1 MTFLT
6 DFWFD
11 HFPVFS
17 ILLPA
22 LTSFIL
28 ILLGNPGAGSLV
40 KDKRQPLRLFI
51 SYFSVALGLVLALL
65 MLNFA
70 SSGQIIGYALSEWTA
85 PFGIVL
91 VVDRLSAL
99 MVTLTYVLAAPIL
112 WYASAEWD
120 TRGRYF
126 HTMFH
131 FLLMGMCG
139 AFLTGDLFNLF
150 VFFEV
155 LLLASYVLLL
165 HSQSRIRFA
174 LGIHYVIINLLAS
187 AIFLIGL
194 GLIYANVG
202 SLNMTDVARLLP
214 TLDTEQHQM
223 ALAGAMLLLVVFG
236 IKAAMFPLGFWLP
249 KVYAVAATPVAAIFA
264 LMTKVGI
271 YALLRVHGTVFA
283 DSDGLALMSQWLL
296 PIGVLTTLYGV
307 LGAIGTK
314 RLRRFI
320 GFMVLSSLGTILIAI
335 ALANTQAWAAAL
347 YYLVHSTLIAATFYL
362 LAEWIIAA
370 RGEFKDYFMPAPIM
384 KQNRLI
390 SVIFFI
396 MALMMAGLPPFS
408 GFIGKVMLLQATH
421 SQTWQVELIL
431 VILLVSILSILAFV
445 RVGFILFW
453 RAEVP
458 EDNPKH
464 PAFAAY
470 QALPEQAAPRLG
482 STIYLLVGIL
492 IVYAISAEPIYRYTY
507 AAAEQLQ
514 NTSLYQDTLLKKD
527 ANGQIISVQA
537 FDAHYLPTLTEAQ
550 SPPDQYQ
557 EYIPYLLS
565 EKTLENNQHL
575 PVFAKPQSVPQ
586 AEHVPDKDAKILP
599 MKDTP

>member
-11 HFPVFS
+11 HFPIFS

-28 ILLGNPGAGSLV
+28 ILLGNPGAGSLI

-70 SSGQIIGYALSEWTA
+70 SSGQIKGYALSEWTA

-139 AFLTGDLFNLF
+139 AFLTG
-150 VFFEV
+150 V
-155 LLLASYVLLL
+155 LYLLSGMYVLLL

-296 PIGVLTTLYGV
+296 PF
-307 LGAIGTK
+307 GA
-314 RLRRFI
+314 
-320 GFMVLSSLGTILIAI
+320 
-335 ALANTQAWAAAL
+335 
-347 YYLVHSTLIAATFYL
+347 
-362 LAEWIIAA
+362 
-370 RGEFKDYFMPAPIM
+370 
-384 KQNRLI
+384 
-390 SVIFFI
+390 
-396 MALMMAGLPPFS
+396 
-408 GFIGKVMLLQATH
+408 
-421 SQTWQVELIL
+421 
-431 VILLVSILSILAFV
+431 
-445 RVGFILFW
+445 
-453 RAEVP
+453 
-458 EDNPKH
+458 
-464 PAFAAY
+464 
-470 QALPEQAAPRLG
+470 
-482 STIYLLVGIL
+482 
-492 IVYAISAEPIYRYTY
+492 
-507 AAAEQLQ
+507 
-514 NTSLYQDTLLKKD
+514 
-527 ANGQIISVQA
+527 
-537 FDAHYLPTLTEAQ
+537 
-550 SPPDQYQ
+550 
-557 EYIPYLLS
+557 
-565 EKTLENNQHL
+565 
-575 PVFAKPQSVPQ
+575 
-586 AEHVPDKDAKILP
+586 
-599 MKDTP
+599 